1 MEIDEMILKA
11 NVDGKTYFCN
21 GTVLEYSKE
30 KGFIECGCDKT
41 DTVFVGNWREKP
53 KRHLTVSEAEKELDC
68 EIDTPDISKLFKL
81 PSEITEVFSEVI
93 LVNKPFRYFICG
105 HYDFSDHTWRSPR
118 GTSLREPTH
127 WINPADLIKLL
138 PKE

>member
-68 EIDTPDISKLFKL
+68 EIDTPDISKLFR
-81 PSEITEVFSEVI
+81 PSNEPPSDYRTVFVI
-93 LVNKPFRYFICG
+93 RKNLSSSRGYYSGSWNRYQCSG
-105 HYDFSDHTWRSPR
+105 W
-118 GTSLREPTH
+118 EPTGDVTF
-127 WINPADLIKLL
+127 WIDPEDLIKLL